1 MFITMHNKLNWIS
14 IGIGL
19 TTVHYGLGFLL
30 GSGEAIY
37 TQGPKGIL
45 YAVAAALGVFSLIFI
60 APFYLKEKYPIW
72 DLMGEKY
79 GGTVR
84 RLVAFLSGFWMV
96 GVVAAQILGGAW
108 ALSLFG
114 VNKFISMIIISLLIF
129 ILSVIDIGKLSKIFF
144 YMLMFSSI
152 TLLMVLFYIGIGWL
166 PASINGLFNSI
177 GLITP
182 NDLVGI
188 ITTTIL
194 VTFIGM
200 DFHQFIVKA
209 KDADNAIKGAALGG
223 VVLLA
228 LSALLLA
235 VVNGSVKTG
244 LIGSITDAKQTVPS
258 ILLNYGNI
266 MTPFLGIIF
275 SLPLV
280 FVAAGSGSGVTRIV
294 AKTIADLGFL
304 KKTKVDNRL
313 LTVLMAFSVSLTG
326 SSIINLIVAFYAI
339 YVASV
344 FIPFILF
351 LLDRSRS
358 LYLPKSAI
366 RNSIIGGLIGSLFVF
381 INRFIPGSFLADN
394 QASYIMLAGFSF
406 SIMVYILSAKVHN
419 MVKY

>member
-1 MFITMHNKLNWIS
+1 MI
-14 IGIGL
+14 
-19 TTVHYGLGFLL
+19 
-30 GSGEAIY
+30 
-37 TQGPKGIL
+37 
-45 YAVAAALGVFSLIFI
+45 
-60 APFYLKEKYPIW
+60 
-72 DLMGEKY
+72 
-79 GGTVR
+79 
-84 RLVAFLSGFWMV
+84 
-96 GVVAAQILGGAW
+96 GVVASQILGGGW

-114 VNKFISMIIISLLIF
+114 VNKIFSMVVISLLIF
-129 ILSVIDIGKLSKIFF
+129 ILSVIDIGKLSKVFF
-144 YMLMFSSI
+144 YMLMFSSV
-152 TLLMVLFYIGIGWL
+152 TLLMVLFYVGIGWL
-166 PASINGLFNSI
+166 PVSITGLFNSI
-177 GLITP
+177 GLVTL
-182 NDLVGI
+182 NDLVGV

-209 KDADNAIKGAALGG
+209 KDADNAVKGAALGG

-235 VVNGSVKTG
+235 VVNGAIETG
-244 LIGSITDAKQTVPS
+244 LIGGIADAKQTVPS
-258 ILLNYGNI
+258 ILLNYGNA

-294 AKTIADLGFL
+294 AKTISDLGFS
-304 KKTKVDNRL
+304 KKIKMDNRL

-351 LLDRSRS
+351 VLDRSRS
-358 LYLPKSAI
+358 LYLPRSAI
-366 RNSIIGGLIGSLFVF
+366 RNSIIGGLIGSFLVF

-394 QASYIMLAGFSF
+394 QAAYIMLAGFSF
-406 SIMVYILSAKVHN
+406 STIAYILSGKFHN
-419 MVKY
+419 VVKY